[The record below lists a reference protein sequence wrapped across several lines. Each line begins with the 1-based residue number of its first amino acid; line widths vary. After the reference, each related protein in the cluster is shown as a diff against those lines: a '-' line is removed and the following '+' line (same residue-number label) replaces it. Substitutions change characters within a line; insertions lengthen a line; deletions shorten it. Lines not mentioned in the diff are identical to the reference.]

1 MSKTT
6 IIAVAAAAL
15 LLGAGPVSAAIYT
28 GTGSGPDGSVAGTA
42 DITLGTGSLTVKL
55 TDNTINPGSIGQSLS
70 DIEILFANPL
80 GPASLTSQSG
90 QLVTINADGTTTN
103 DAGNP
108 THWGVSASG
117 STLFLATAELVQ

>member
-1 MSKTT
+1 MSKNV

-15 LLGAGPVSAAIYT
+15 LLGAAPVSAAIYT

-70 DIEILFANPL
+70 DVEIVFQHAGPGEFNESKW
-80 GPASLTSQSG
+80 PASYTQCRWY
-90 QLVTINADGTTTN
+90 DY
-103 DAGNP
+103 
-108 THWGVSASG
+108 
-117 STLFLATAELVQ
+117 E